1 MRQAGRFGSIVIIA
15 AAVAG
20 GAVFSPLA
28 LADNSARGNTTPT
41 TQRLSPAEAAK
52 LYPKAGET
60 RLVESRGEIEKLL
73 SNHGADLLVVN
84 FWATWCGPCV
94 EELPYFIRLANSH
107 PTERVRV
114 LGLSADFADQLETT
128 VIPFLKSRE
137 VPYSNVVLWLDNP
150 EDAISLVSD
159 EWSGVLP
166 ATFFYDREG
175 RKLKELPR
183 VVTETELND
192 TVAELL
198 KELDA
203 KKTALAEQNP

>member
-114 LGLSADFADQLETT
+114 LGLSADFADQVETT